1 MLFVITFI
9 TFALA
14 AGAMALGVIFHRREL
29 QGSCAG
35 LVNLDIEPSCD
46 CETVCDEHRTLYQI
60 EEPQAHL

>member
-1 MLFVITFI
+1 MEFVITFI
-9 TFALA
+9 IFSLA

-46 CETVCDEHRTLYQI
+46 CEAVCDAHRTLYQI
-60 EEPQAHL
+60 QEPKPH